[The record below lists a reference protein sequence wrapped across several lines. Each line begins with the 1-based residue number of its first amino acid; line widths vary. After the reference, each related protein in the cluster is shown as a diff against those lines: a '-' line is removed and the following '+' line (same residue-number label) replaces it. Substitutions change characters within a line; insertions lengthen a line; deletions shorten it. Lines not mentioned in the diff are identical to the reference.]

1 MSWPCGLSQAIGS
14 LAEHLP
20 PALSLRGSGIHWS
33 TPQADGGEGRVGGG
47 KGGLLSWV
55 GQDGAE
61 PNAGHAAVP
70 TALQGLK
77 ITMFTHFQS
86 WGFCLP
92 VRRASGLHYVLVL
105 TTHLLLGW

>member
-1 MSWPCGLSQAIGS
+1 M
-14 LAEHLP
+14 
-20 PALSLRGSGIHWS
+20 
-33 TPQADGGEGRVGGG
+33 
-47 KGGLLSWV
+47 
-55 GQDGAE
+55 GQKEGAE

-92 VRRASGLHYVLVL
+92 GRRGSGLRHVHVPTAY
-105 TTHLLLGW
+105 LLLG